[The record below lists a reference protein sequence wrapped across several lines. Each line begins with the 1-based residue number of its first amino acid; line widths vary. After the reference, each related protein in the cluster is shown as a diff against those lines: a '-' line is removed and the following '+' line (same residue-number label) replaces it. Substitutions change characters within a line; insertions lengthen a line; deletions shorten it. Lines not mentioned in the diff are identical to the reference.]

1 MFNHLCDG
9 GCNFDK
15 AAQICEENGGHLP
28 FIQNSEE
35 NDEIL
40 VTRRAKV
47 VSNDLTFN
55 LHSRELSP
63 PLLLLSGSG

>member
-1 MFNHLCDG
+1 MFNHLCVG

-15 AAQICEENGGHLP
+15 AAHICEENGGHLP

-40 VTRRAKV
+40 VTRRAKLV
-47 VSNDLTFN
+47 DNLTCN
-55 LHSRELSP
+55 LHYRELSP